1 MSTQY
6 ICPSCGLPVEVDTDT
21 LNWDADG
28 NGRIVHNSCGK
39 EITIAR
45 PVSQGFGEPKT
56 PATSSRRQRRQGDD

>member
-45 PVSQGFGEPKT
+45 PVSQGFRRTEGGGYVVTKAEE
-56 PATSSRRQRRQGDD
+56 ASR